1 VDVAEVTV
9 LGGDTREVGAG
20 IGTFASRSVVVAG
33 SAVARAAREVRA
45 KLVRAAAAL
54 LEASEG
60 DVDVAAGRI
69 FVRGAPARGMTLGA
83 IVRGSLPTFQGSR
96 VADPVFEASVYE
108 SVPTVTFANAAHAAV
123 VEVDV
128 ETGRVTVL
136 RYVVVHDC
144 GRIVNPSIVDG
155 QIHGGVAQGVGGGLG
170 EAIVYDGGGQ
180 LLTSSLM
187 DYAVP
192 KARDLPRIETVHLES
207 PSPRNPL
214 GVKGVGEG
222 GAIAPPAALANA
234 VEDALS
240 PFGVRITEAPVTP
253 EGIVR
258 ALRRSADTARRRN
271 R

>member
-1 VDVAEVTV
+1 
-9 LGGDTREVGAG
+9 
-20 IGTFASRSVVVAG
+20 
-33 SAVARAAREVRA
+33 
-45 KLVRAAAAL
+45 
-54 LEASEG
+54 
-60 DVDVAAGRI
+60 
-69 FVRGAPARGMTLGA
+69 
-83 IVRGSLPTFQGSR
+83 
-96 VADPVFEASVYE
+96 VYE